1 MKKLVISR
9 LILTCKK
16 EYSAAFCML
25 LCGLMFSGCAQTSK
39 TFAWLKKAPQ
49 NVAQNLPRPSP
60 KIKNP
65 ANLHVHYARWQEQ
78 LGKMSEAQSSYE
90 QALSDN
96 PKSVDAILGLARL
109 DHLAGREM
117 AAEHGFKKALRL
129 KPNDPHTLDTI
140 GQFYVSQKQWPQAI
154 EMLTAAMDANPK
166 ETAYQYHLGV
176 ALARSGDING
186 AFPHLENT
194 VGKSAAHYN
203 IGYVLMEE
211 NQYPLAHDHLKQ
223 AIALNPELV
232 AAQTMIEVINK
243 KMNYPQQGINPQS
256 PVLASKQSPTPS
268 VQPVSGNQDST
279 QWNTVTLQEQEE
291 KIIPQSYQKIQN
303 KTETKWAP
311 AVYTPEY
318 PRGTGPQGNGYQG
331 NGYQG
336 NGTTQTSP
344 QPPTRTVQGNKSVSI
359 SPGTPSESQFKLP
372 VNKVIP
378 EQYQQ

>member
-9 LILTCKK
+9 LILTWQKK
-16 EYSAAFCML
+16 QFAAFSML

-39 TFAWLKKAPQ
+39 TFAWLKTAPQ
-49 NVAQNLPRPSP
+49 NVAQRLPRPSP

-78 LGKMSEAQSSYE
+78 LGKMTEAQASYE

-117 AAEHGFKKALRL
+117 AAEHGFKQALRL

-166 ETAYQYHLGV
+166 ETSYQYHLGV

-186 AFPHLENT
+186 AFPHLEKT

-211 NQYPLAHDHLKQ
+211 DQYPLAHDHLKQ

-243 KMNYPQQGINPQS
+243 KMNPMQPGMNPQS
-256 PVLASKQSPTPS
+256 PVLASKQSPSPIPS
-268 VQPVSGNQDST
+268 VQPVSGNQDPT
-279 QWNTVTLQEQEE
+279 QWNTVTLREQEE

-303 KTETKWAP
+303 SSEIKWAP

-318 PRGTGPQGNGYQG
+318 PQGNGYQ
-331 NGYQG
+331 Q
-336 NGTTQTSP
+336 NGTTQISP
-344 QPPTRTVQGNKSVSI
+344 QSSMRTVQGNKPVSI

-372 VNKVIP
+372 VKKVIP
-378 EQYQQ
+378 EQFPQ